1 MSKVISLITGKGG
14 AGKSTIAFNLS
25 GSLAEKNYSVILI
38 DADNEKPDS
47 IGMYHQAESKKPKF
61 DITLANHDNL
71 REQINDLKNNYDFI
85 IFDTPPNYTT
95 SSLRSAMVSDFVLI
109 IAAPSFSDENAVS
122 KSINIAND
130 ALKPSYVLLNK
141 IFKQQKLSQNLIKE
155 IKQSS
160 FKVLQTHITDKVAVR
175 ECAYFGEYVGE
186 YAKDSESH
194 MEFKRLASEV
204 IKISTWKNGANSN
217 D

>member
-25 GSLAEKNYSVILI
+25 GSLAEKKNKVILV
-38 DADNEKPDS
+38 DADNEKPDAT
-47 IGMYHQAESKKPKF
+47 GMYHQAESKKPEF

-71 REQINDLKNNYDFI
+71 REQISDLKDKYDYI

-95 SSLRSAMVSDFVLI
+95 SSLRSAMVSDFVII
-109 IAAPSFSDENAVS
+109 IAAPSFSDENAVA

-130 ALKPSYVLLNK
+130 ALKPAYILLNK
-141 IFKQQKLSQNLIKE
+141 IFKKQKLSQNLIKE
-155 IKQSS
+155 TEKSC
-160 FKVLQTHITDKVAVR
+160 FNTLKAYITDKVAVR

-194 MEFKRLASEV
+194 MEFKKLANEI
-204 IKISTWKNGANSN
+204 IKISTWKNGEVYNG
-217 D
+217 